1 MLRRLAVWL
10 GVVVLLVIG
19 LNVGVLGYLYFSDT
33 RILVCALGVDEQ
45 GRLVILAPGVM
56 QQLLKGVLRF

>member
-19 LNVGVLGYLYFSDT
+19 QNVGVLAYLYFTDT
-33 RILVCALGVDEQ
+33 RILVCALGGDEQ
-45 GRLVILAPGVM
+45 GRIVNLAPGVM